1 MKQVRGKLTDVF
13 AAKRQEI
20 IEAIHN
26 HVAARP
32 DQRITISKPT
42 RIYRVD
48 ENLCLELEEIREVY
62 IRDDLRVVGR
72 YMEAPCDVYGDDVD
86 MDADEFD
93 VDTFDM
99 DIECMS
105 LDEIYHVIVDLDEA
119 DATASH

>member
-1 MKQVRGKLTDVF
+1 MKQAQGKLMDVF
-13 AAKRQEI
+13 AAKRRDI
-20 IEAIHN
+20 IDAIFN
-26 HVAARP
+26 YVATQP
-32 DQRITISKPT
+32 NQRITISKPT

-48 ENLCLELEEIREVY
+48 ENLCMELEEIREVY

-105 LDEIYHVIVDLDEA
+105 LDEIYHVIKDLEEN
-119 DATASH
+119 

>member
-1 MKQVRGKLTDVF
+1 MKQVQGKLTDVF
-13 AAKRQEI
+13 TARRKDI
-20 IEAIHN
+20 IDAVFN
-26 HVAARP
+26 HVAAQP

-48 ENLCLELEEIREVY
+48 ENLCVELEEIREVY
-62 IRDDLRVVGR
+62 IRDGLRVVGR

-119 DATASH
+119 NTTK